1 VRWVIKGWTSQHLT
15 KTNMNEV
22 SKFRQEMDGI
32 LRRELIAISTK
43 NLGPKLHN
51 CKSQNN
57 TNVKGD

>member
-1 VRWVIKGWTSQHLT
+1 MGYQWTSQHLT

-51 CKSQNN
+51 CVRIKFTQ
-57 TNVKGD
+57 T